1 MDFKILIRCTVGR
14 QYGIGHLTRC
24 WTLADALKSRGAHST
39 FLLFDPDPSIEAWV
53 REQQYILR
61 KLPTGAVSSDCGP
74 IIDVFRRSGFSL
86 LVLDGY
92 IFENHHLEELDDA
105 GVPTLYMDDMMSL
118 AYPCPLVF
126 NQNFYARPEHF
137 RIRNGT
143 RLLLGPRYAL
153 VREEFRQARANLN
166 RTGRGEMRHLL
177 VSGGGADPTGL
188 TCKVLEALGGL
199 ETELDV
205 TVVVGPINPAFRK
218 IQRRASLLDRHRV
231 QVLQN
236 VERMSTVMERADF
249 VVSAAGT
256 TCMELCV
263 MGLSGLLIETSP
275 LERRIGEG
283 LQARGL
289 FVNLGWHEEV
299 SADRIREALE
309 SFIADP
315 VPVRA
320 MSDRSF
326 AAVDGLGAIRLAG
339 VIEDYIGS
347 GQSKFVAEAWIPKN

>member
-1 MDFKILIRCTVGR
+1 MDRRILIHCIAGGPF
-14 QYGIGHLTRC
+14 GIGHLSRC
-24 WTLADALKSRGAHST
+24 LTLADALRDRGVAPT
-39 FLLFDPDPSIEAWV
+39 FLLFKGEPSVEGWV
-53 REQQYILR
+53 KDRGYAVHT
-61 KLPTGAVSSDCGP
+61 LPSAGVPPECGP
-74 IIDVFRRSGFSL
+74 VVEVFERSDFSL
-86 LVLDGY
+86 LILDGY
-92 IFENHHLEELDDA
+92 IFETPYLDDLDGA

-126 NQNFYARPEHF
+126 NQNFYARPEYF

-153 VREEFRQARANLN
+153 VREEFRQARGNLH
-166 RTGRGEMRHLL
+166 RTGRGEMRRLL
-177 VSGGGADPTGL
+177 VTGGGGDATGQ
-188 TCKVLEALGGL
+188 TGKVLEALGGL

-205 TVVVGPINPAFRK
+205 TVVVGPINPALRE

-283 LQARGL
+283 LQAQGL

-315 VPVRA
+315 APVRA

-339 VIEDYIGS
+339 VIEDYIGPA
-347 GQSKFVAEAWIPKN
+347 QSQFVVEARIPKN